1 MCVGYDIH
9 AMFVCHTC
17 MLFKLKNQFILFI
30 IIFQHEKDI
39 VTPSTPHIYVLIIKE
54 IIKKKLNL
62 IQVFKTYLNTSLSRG

>member
-1 MCVGYDIH
+1 MITLEMGSF
-9 AMFVCHTC
+9 AR
-17 MLFKLKNQFILFI
+17 LKNLPNNRGRRRKQ
-30 IIFQHEKDI
+30 QEQKMCN